1 VVKKKTRR
9 WHTLSAVLM
18 LQSDLAGKSY
28 VECTLTELVIWN
40 SLAMIIIYNNGT
52 VQTAATDQN

>member
-1 VVKKKTRR
+1 
-9 WHTLSAVLM
+9 M